1 MSTQTTEAPQDLAD
15 TTNAAIEREKA
26 LFIARNAGRCT
37 HLLVRLVPGGPA
49 DDLVIRAAFTLDQIR
64 TWHQAEA
71 TVSRRD
77 LSMEAGPDR
86 GLIAA
91 FGQLDEDISAARIAR
106 LFAPLTVAQRMA
118 VGRS

>member
-1 MSTQTTEAPQDLAD
+1 MSTQTTEAPQVLA
-15 TTNAAIEREKA
+15 TTADAAIEREKA

-37 HLLVRLVPGGPA
+37 HLLVRLVPGPA
-49 DDLVIRAAFTLDQIR
+49 DDLVIRAAFTLDQVR

-71 TVSRRD
+71 TVSRRE

-118 VGRS
+118 VGRG

>member
-1 MSTQTTEAPQDLAD
+1 MSALTIEGLPALAD
-15 TTNAAIEREKA
+15 ATTAAIEREKA
-26 LFIARNAGRCT
+26 LFIARNTSRCT
-37 HLLVRLVPGGPA
+37 HLLVRVMPGSPA
-49 DDLVIRAAFTLDQIR
+49 DDLVIRAAFTLDQVR

-71 TVSRRD
+71 IVPRRE
-77 LSMEAGPDR
+77 LTMEAGPDR

-118 VGRS
+118 SGRN

>member
-1 MSTQTTEAPQDLAD
+1 MSDQTTEAPQVLA
-15 TTNAAIEREKA
+15 TTTDAAIEREKA
-26 LFIARNAGRCT
+26 LFIARNAGRCN
-37 HLLVRLVPGGPA
+37 HLLIRLISDGPN
-49 DDLVIRAAFTLDQIR
+49 DDLIIRAAFTLDQVR

-71 TVSRRD
+71 IVSRRE
-77 LSMEAGPDR
+77 LTMEAGPDR